1 VTREAWLNTT
11 HDWTASVD
19 VEHLQEI
26 RESGRDFAPTGVLH
40 LVFEV
45 LAYTADEAES
55 NGGGSAMVTL
65 AADGS
70 VSVADDGRGTD
81 TRRTEDGAVIRKP
94 VMATRDLRF
103 VDNPGAEVLP
113 DRHPRRGM
121 SVVAAL
127 SDWLVHENR
136 RVDGAWLQRYEQ
148 GVPASDLVLLAGDGS
163 TGTTVTFKP
172 QSELKTLPRDAA
184 QLVSAAST
192 RWLRVD
198 VTDDRP

>member
-1 VTREAWLNTT
+1 MTQDAWLNTT

-19 VEHLQEI
+19 VEHLQEV
-26 RESGRDFAPTGVLH
+26 RGNARDVAPTGALH

-45 LAYTADEAES
+45 LAYAADEAES
-55 NGGGSAMVTL
+55 NGGGSAVVTL

-103 VDNPGAEVLP
+103 FDNPGAEVLQ
-113 DRHPRRGM
+113 DGHPRRGM

-127 SDWLVHENR
+127 TDWLVHENR
-136 RVDGAWLQRYEQ
+136 RVDGAWQQRYEQ
-148 GVPASDLVLLAGDGS
+148 GVPASDLVLLAGDGD

-172 QSELKTLPRDAA
+172 HSALDALPRDAA
-184 QLVSAAST
+184 QLASGAST

-198 VTDDRP
+198 VTDERA